1 MARRAIAAIAV
12 TVSIGTYLSLSVL
25 YLHQPSSKYPNL
37 SGRAWTSIL
46 PFPGGEG
53 LIPDISIK
61 QLWIQGSWM
70 EALERDTLLE
80 AVDIQETLLGP
91 ISGWAT
97 TPLRHDGTGGIHGKP
112 AERRALESDAAVSFI
127 HSPLLYCNGS
137 AAIESTD
144 PILSA
149 INSPTTRKS
158 PANITLTPASVLLGS
173 VWSGGRLVAADT
185 LVVSLFYKAGSR
197 AGEIWDE
204 RVEALTQAGEGR
216 WDIYLNDDSGTGSK
230 LLQYQSRL
238 VSSQDK
244 AIFFG
249 AYVLV
254 ALLVFLGFKQLN
266 SLRSK
271 TSLLVAIALQVR
283 ITLCKCVQFLLMLQ
297 GCFSICCS
305 FAVAMYFRLNI
316 SNIPLEAY
324 PFIVLVGALDNM

>member
-1 MARRAIAAIAV
+1 MARRAIATITV
-12 TVSIGTYLSLSVL
+12 TVSIGTYLSLLVL

-70 EALERDTLLE
+70 KALERETLLE
-80 AVDIQETLLGP
+80 AVDIQEALLGP
-91 ISGWAT
+91 ISSWAT
-97 TPLRHDGTGGIHGKP
+97 ALLRHEDTSGIPTEP
-112 AERRALESDAAVSFI
+112 AEHSALESDAAVSFI
-127 HSPLLYCNGS
+127 HSPLLYWNGS

-144 PILSA
+144 SILSA

-158 PANITLTPASVLLGS
+158 LANITLTPASVLLGP
-173 VWSGGRLVAADT
+173 VWSGNRLVAADA

-197 AGEIWDE
+197 AGEMWDE

-216 WDIYLNDDSGTGSK
+216 WDIHLKDDSGTGSQ

-238 VSSQDK
+238 ASAQDE

-254 ALLVFLGFKQLN
+254 ALFVFLGFKHLN

-271 TSLLVAIALQVR
+271 ISLLIPIAVQVR
-283 ITLCKCVQFLLMLQ
+283 ITLCKCIRFLLMLQ

-305 FAVAMYFRLNI
+305 FVVATYFRLDI
-316 SNIPLEAY
+316 STIPLEAY